1 MYWLISANPKYY
13 KHFEAFNDNGF
24 VDWHQIGN
32 YSVGDTVF
40 IYTTKPYQLITFETT
55 VEKVDIPVDLAFDD
69 SKYWIE
75 ESMGSSYKTYMRL
88 RLVNSFMNESLS
100 YDNLLKNGLK
110 YAPQGKMR
118 LEGELLDYILRASK
132 NHSYLEEDI
141 SSDDNRV
148 VDNILT
154 SKRIIDVEVS
164 MIPPKP
170 IESSKGI
177 VWPRNAMYKAIAL
190 KKANYMCE
198 VDNNHPTFVRKVSNV
213 GYTEAHHLIPL
224 AAQGE
229 DRFKDVNLDCL
240 ENIVSLC
247 SNCHNQIHYGKDVE
261 EIITKLYNLRKK
273 KLTKRGI
280 NIDLKDLL
288 KYYE

>member
-13 KHFEAFNDNGF
+13 KCFDAFNDNGF

-40 IYTTKPYQLITFETT
+40 IYTTKPYQMITFETM
-55 VEKVDIPVDLAFDD
+55 VEKVDIPAEQAFDD
-69 SKYWIE
+69 IKYWLDE
-75 ESMGSSYKTYMRL
+75 EMGIPYEKYMRL
-88 RLVNSFMNESLS
+88 RLVNSFMNDSLS
-100 YDNLLKNGLK
+100 YDNLLKNGLIR
-110 YAPQGKMR
+110 APQGKMR
-118 LEGELLDYILRASK
+118 LEGELLKYILNISK

-141 SSDDNRV
+141 SSNDNKV
-148 VDNILT
+148 VDNIIA
-154 SKRIIDVEVS
+154 SKHIVNVEAPI
-164 MIPPKP
+164 IPPKP
-170 IESSKGI
+170 IENSKNLI
-177 VWPRNAMYKAIAL
+177 WPRNAMYKAIAL

-198 VDNNHPTFVRKVSNV
+198 VDNSHPTFVRKISNV

-229 DRFKDVNLDCL
+229 EQFKNVNLDCP

-247 SNCHNQIHYGKDVE
+247 SNCHNQIHYGKDIE
-261 EIITKLYNLRKK
+261 EIISKLYNLRKK
-273 KLTKRGI
+273 KLAKRGI
-280 NIDLKDLL
+280 DIELKDLL